1 MRYVIRRFLI
11 SVLTIFIVFVITFI
25 LMHSVPGGPFLGE
38 KTLPA
43 NIMHNLQVKYGLD
56 QPMYVQ
62 FFNYLKNALVGDF
75 GVSIK
80 LQGRSVTE
88 LILMYFPVSMSI
100 GLISVAIAMVTGTML
115 GILSALKTGRT
126 LDHTV
131 MFIATLGTSIPSFVV
146 GSVSVIIFGV
156 MVRLLPTY
164 GLDSPQS
171 YILPAFA
178 LSFFPLSFVARL
190 VRSTMLDVL
199 KQDYIKTAR
208 AKGLSEGMVLL
219 KHALKNAILP
229 VVTYLGPLMASV
241 VCGSFVIEKIF
252 TIPGLGKSFVES
264 INSRDYPVIMG
275 TTIFYAA
282 ILIFMNFVVDIL
294 YVFVD
299 PRIKNSD

>member
-100 GLISVAIAMVTGTML
+100 GLIAVAIAMVTGTVL

-156 MVRLLPTY
+156 MWRLLPTY
-164 GLDSPQS
+164 GLYSPQS
-171 YILPAFA
+171 YILPAFS

-299 PRIKNSD
+299 PRIKNSN

>member
-299 PRIKNSD
+299 PRIKNSN

>member
-1 MRYVIRRFLI
+1 
-11 SVLTIFIVFVITFI
+11 
-25 LMHSVPGGPFLGE
+25 LGE

-100 GLISVAIAMVTGTML
+100 GLIAVAIAMVTGTVL

-299 PRIKNSD
+299 PRIKNSN